1 MTTKLKNLKIDE
13 GSLVDKGANQEADV
27 VLFKRGGEP
36 SLFEKLKAKIKK
48 FFPDE
53 ALGVS
58 DVLDEQQMHRD
69 LWEIDEA
76 LRVSIN
82 SILEDDSVTSKRAAI
97 AETLSQYLQ
106 ELVDSGIVKIGRR
119 VSNGRMS
126 VLKEVMMA
134 MGKALEGL
142 GAIMEEGIKEGSDS
156 MPINDD
162 VLKSLP
168 EDVQTEIATLQKNA
182 EDKEELVTKNEELEK
197 KVSELEKTEEPESI
211 LKGASPEVIE
221 KFEAMQKQVDT
232 ANDIAKAEQ
241 ETRITKEYED
251 KASELEHVGAKE
263 DVAKM
268 LRSADEVSKEH
279 GEKVLENLK
288 AANERVKQSD
298 LLKEVGSGGV
308 EGDNTYS
315 KIEAAGAE
323 IAKSDN
329 ISKEQGISKFLK
341 TDKGRELYKQHE
353 SEVN

>member
-1 MTTKLKNLKIDE
+1 MTTKLKNLKINE
-13 GSLVDKGANQEADV
+13 GSLVDKGANQDAEV

-36 SLFEKLKAKIKK
+36 GLFEKLKERIKK

-69 LWEIDEA
+69 LFEIDDA

-106 ELVDSGIVKIGRR
+106 ELVDSGIVKIGRK

-126 VLKEVMMA
+126 VLKEVMTA
-134 MGKALEGL
+134 MGKALESL
-142 GAIMEEGIKEGSDS
+142 GAIMDEGIEKGSDS
-156 MPINDD
+156 MPINED
-162 VLKSLP
+162 VLKGLP
-168 EDVQTEIATLQKNA
+168 EDVQTEIAALQKNA
-182 EDKEELVTKNEELEK
+182 EELVTKNGELEE
-197 KVSELEKTEEPESI
+197 KVAELGKTEEPKDEI

-221 KFEAMQKQVDT
+221 KFEAMQKQVDS
-232 ANDIAKAEQ
+232 ANEIAKAEQ
-241 ETRITKEYED
+241 EARITKEYED
-251 KASELEHVGAKE
+251 KAAELEHVGAKE

-279 GEKVLENLK
+279 GQKVWENLK

-308 EGDNTYS
+308 EGDNIYA

-329 ISKEQGISKFLK
+329 ISKEQGISKFLQ
-341 TDKGRELYKQHE
+341 TDEGRELYKQHE